1 MVEKGIRE
9 GICDTS
15 HQYSKTNNKY
25 MKGCD
30 KNKKSWDLKYWDV
43 NNLYGWIMSQ
53 KLQQI
58 IFRESKIFLNLMKI
72 SQEAIMKKVAK
83 DIFLENDVQ
92 CPKIYELHNDLLF
105 LPERMKIEKAG
116 EIITNLHE

>member
-1 MVEKGIRE
+1 
-9 GICDTS
+9 
-15 HQYSKTNNKY
+15 
-25 MKGCD
+25 
-30 KNKKSWDLKYWDV
+30 
-43 NNLYGWIMSQ
+43 
-53 KLQQI
+53 
-58 IFRESKIFLNLMKI
+58 
-72 SQEAIMKKVAK
+72 MKKVAK

>member
-9 GICDTS
+9 GICHTS
-15 HQYSKTNNKY
+15 HQYSKTYSKY

-43 NNLYGWIMSQ
+43 NNLCGWITSQ
-53 KLQQI
+53 KLHQI
-58 IFRESKIFLNLMKI
+58 IFSGSKILLNLMKI
-72 SQEAIMKKVAK
+72 SQVAIMKKVAK
-83 DIFLENDVQ
+83 DIFLENNVQ
-92 CPKIYELHNDLLF
+92 CPKIYELHNDLLL

-116 EIITNLHE
+116 